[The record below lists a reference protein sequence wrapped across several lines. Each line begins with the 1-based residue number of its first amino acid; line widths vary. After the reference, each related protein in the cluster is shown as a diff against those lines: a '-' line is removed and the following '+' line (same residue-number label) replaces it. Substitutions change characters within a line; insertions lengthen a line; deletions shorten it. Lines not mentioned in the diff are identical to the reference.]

1 MLGRTNLGD
10 HPVTNSF
17 VLYKP
22 VLTLGC
28 LKSFVK
34 VLTQSDIMLDITI
47 DPNNGSINGYNTFGN
62 ALLHDGHEVGG
73 PAGPKFVNIISLFD

>member
-22 VLTLGC
+22 VLTLGS
-28 LKSFVK
+28 LKSFVE
-34 VLTQSDIMLDITI
+34 VLTQSDIMLDVTVN
-47 DPNNGSINGYNTFGN
+47 PWGGSINRYNAFRN
-62 ALLHDGHEVGG
+62 ALLHDRHEMGG
-73 PAGPKFVNIISLFD
+73 PAFPEFINIIRLFD

>member
-28 LKSFVK
+28 LKSFVEA
-34 VLTQSDIMLDITI
+34 LTQSDIMLDVTVN
-47 DPNNGSINGYNTFGN
+47 PWGGSINRYNAFRN

-73 PAGPKFVNIISLFD
+73 PAFPKFVNIIGLFD